1 MGGIILLVLA
11 TATLWSWVRSELTTY
26 LEGCDLGAE

>member
-1 MGGIILLVLA
+1 MDGLILL
-11 TATLWSWVRSELTTY
+11 TLTTVTMWSWVRSELITY

>member
-1 MGGIILLVLA
+1 MYGIILLTLTVLVA
-11 TATLWSWVRSELTTY
+11 YGGVRRSLVEY